1 MPTARL
7 TITISPKCTG
17 SMPRLTAT
25 GASTGARIRIAAKVS
40 MNRPTTSSAML
51 TSSRNTSGLSD
62 TPSNSAATC
71 CGAW

>member
-1 MPTARL
+1 
-7 TITISPKCTG
+7 
-17 SMPRLTAT
+17 
-25 GASTGARIRIAAKVS
+25 